1 MHGTGAA
8 EKPESV
14 STRGSGAPATLQTVY
29 ADLHVHLGWAG
40 DPGGGVKIS
49 AARSLTLANILAEAR
64 DRKGIRLVGVID
76 AATEG
81 ALQDLE
87 RLLAEGRVVEH
98 PGGGLA
104 YDEVTLLPGA
114 EVEVVHGGRP
124 VHLLC
129 YFRGADALRAFA
141 GWQAGRVKNR
151 RLSTQRHHGTTAAD
165 VVEVT
170 AALGGI
176 VVPAH
181 IFTPHKSALG
191 AAPAI
196 SEVIPPELW
205 GAVGAVELG
214 LSSDTPL
221 ADELPELTRFPYL
234 SNSDAH
240 SLGAIGREYNKL
252 LVAEPCFDELLLALR
267 GVGGRRIL
275 ANYGLDP
282 RLGKYHRT
290 YCLTCGRRVVG
301 DPPVLGCPVGPGHRV
316 VLGVLDRIRH
326 YAGWQEA
333 RFTRVERPRPPYVH
347 QVPLSFV
354 PGLGQ
359 RGLERLLAAF
369 GTEMAV
375 LHGAGEEDLAEVVGP
390 KLARLVVLARE
401 GRLAIESGAGGIYGR
416 VSGPDPDAVT

>member
-1 MHGTGAA
+1 MHGAGGADA
-8 EKPESV
+8 L
-14 STRGSGAPATLQTVY
+14 RTVY

-40 DPGGGVKIS
+40 EPGGGVKIS

-87 RLLAEGRVVEH
+87 RLMAEGRVVEH

-104 YDEVTLLPGA
+104 YDEVTLIPGA
-114 EVEVVHGGRP
+114 EVEVAHRGRP

-141 GWQAGRVKNR
+141 DWQAGRVKNR
-151 RLSTQRHHGTTAAD
+151 RLSTQRHHDTTAAD

-170 AALGGI
+170 AALGG
-176 VVPAH
+176 VVIPAH
-181 IFTPHKSALG
+181 IFTPYKSVLG

-196 SEVIPPELW
+196 AEVIPAELW
-205 GAVGAVELG
+205 GTVGAVELG
-214 LSSDTPL
+214 LSSDTAL
-221 ADELPELTRFPYL
+221 ADELPELSRFPFL
-234 SNSDAH
+234 TNSDAH
-240 SLGAIGREYNKL
+240 SLASIGREYNRL
-252 LVAEPCFDELLLALR
+252 QVAEPSFDEFLLALR
-267 GVGGRRIL
+267 GERGRQIL

-290 YCLTCGRRVVG
+290 YCLTCGRRVEG
-301 DPPVLGCPVGPGHRV
+301 DPPVLGCPEGAGHRV

-326 YAGWQEA
+326 YAAWQEA
-333 RFTRVERPRPPYVH
+333 RFARVERPRPPYVH

-354 PGLGQ
+354 PGLGK

-375 LHGAGEEDLAEVVGP
+375 LHEASEEDLAGVVGP

-401 GRLAIESGAGGIYGR
+401 GRLTIESGAGGIYGR
-416 VSGPDPDAVT
+416 VAGPDPDAVT